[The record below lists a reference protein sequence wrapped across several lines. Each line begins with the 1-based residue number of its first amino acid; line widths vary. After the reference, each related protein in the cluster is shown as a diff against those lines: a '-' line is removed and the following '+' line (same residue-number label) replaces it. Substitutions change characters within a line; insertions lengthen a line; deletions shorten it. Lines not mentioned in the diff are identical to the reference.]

1 MEFRLARAGS
11 ALHHF
16 LGLAVVSGACCWS
29 VQAQA
34 DDSSRSA
41 LSASPDQPA
50 EQAQSAQAED
60 TEHSPVRFGF
70 LAQARADIVDDTV
83 DGRTT
88 YHPEAWLHRVRPTL
102 RVATTN
108 GSFVSF
114 VQINVLP
121 DALYLVDLWA
131 DVRLSDWLQLRAGQ
145 LKVPFTR
152 YRSMSV
158 GRLTLVNWPITAAAF
173 GAEWQMG
180 VMLHN
185 GGGPSPKSAADID
198 YAVGVFMGAARTSAF
213 ATGVADSHGRAVP
226 NHSDLTDPA
235 IDTTVHPELIVRIGQ
250 GSAAA
255 DGQDNSDSDGG
266 AARHHMGL
274 SLAWDAAPE
283 PGRDFALRCSPEVLL
298 KVHGLVANAVSYL
311 GFTKDRQ
318 VVVPAMLGG
327 HLELAWRRSVYEV
340 VARHARVH
348 YLQPLKQAAARDLQ
362 GRLGEASD
370 AERESLEQQ
379 LFAIEPLKFETETL
393 AGFNFYATDSFK
405 LQLDGGLATTHGERL
420 ERAWIARS
428 QLQFKY

>member
-1 MEFRLARAGS
+1 MGFRFARAGFS
-11 ALHHF
+11 LNHF
-16 LGLAVVSGACCWS
+16 VGLAVVSGACCWS
-29 VQAQA
+29 VQARA
-34 DDSSRSA
+34 GDSSQSA
-41 LSASPDQPA
+41 LSAPPDQPV
-50 EQAQSAQAED
+50 EQPQSEQAED

-102 RVATTN
+102 RVATRN
-108 GSFVSF
+108 EDFVSF

-185 GGGPSPKSAADID
+185 GGGPSSKPAADID

-235 IDTTVHPELIVRIGQ
+235 TGVLSQRDPRRRAFTGALRAFLVARDRTCRNAWCGAPVRHIDHITRH
-250 GSAAA
+250 A
-255 DGQDNSDSDGG
+255 DGTARPAVRRRPPPARAGPGPSHG
-266 AARHHMGL
+266 A
-274 SLAWDAAPE
+274 P
-283 PGRDFALRCSPEVLL
+283 
-298 KVHGLVANAVSYL
+298 
-311 GFTKDRQ
+311 
-318 VVVPAMLGG
+318 PAGP
-327 HLELAWRRSVYEV
+327 W
-340 VARHARVH
+340 
-348 YLQPLKQAAARDLQ
+348 
-362 GRLGEASD
+362 
-370 AERESLEQQ
+370 
-379 LFAIEPLKFETETL
+379 
-393 AGFNFYATDSFK
+393 
-405 LQLDGGLATTHGERL
+405 
-420 ERAWIARS
+420 
-428 QLQFKY
+428 